1 MPAQPPGVGVANVVD
16 PAPNAGIEF
25 READETVLP
34 IVKKSRESTGGL
46 DRFAGLQRT
55 GRGSAAA

>member
-1 MPAQPPGVGVANVVD
+1 MPAQPPGVGVANVVN
-16 PAPNAGIEF
+16 PALNAGIEF

-46 DRFAGLQRT
+46 DCFAGF
-55 GRGSAAA
+55 